1 MQLYIALI
9 LGKDIV
15 EYSKNPNCYEVLHQE
30 GQVYALFAALCGNKQ
45 ENNPCDEILVV
56 HSKDNIAQA
65 LNLFVEFCSKY
76 HDKDDYAWV
85 AYQYLDFINTANS
98 FMRPKKGLPG
108 YKE

>member
-1 MQLYIALI
+1 MVNS
-9 LGKDIV
+9 GIV
-15 EYSKNPNCYEVLHQE
+15 KEIHQE
-30 GQVYALFAALCGNKQ
+30 GQVFALFAALCGNKK

-56 HSKDNIAQA
+56 HSKLHVSQA
-65 LNLFVEFCSKY
+65 LKLFVEFCSKY
-76 HDKDDYAWV
+76 QDKDDYAWV